1 MMESRTMTTLANL
14 VGLRTEGGAPL
25 LAQIAGRFGVAM
37 RRAAAGRYAEQR
49 DRIVRTGGAGM
60 I

>member
-1 MMESRTMTTLANL
+1 MTGIVTMTTLTNL
-14 VGLRTEGGAPL
+14 VGFRSAGTLPF
-25 LAQIAGRFGVAM
+25 LAQIAGRLGVAM

-49 DRIVRTGGAGM
+49 ERIVRTGGAGM

>member
-1 MMESRTMTTLANL
+1 MTTLANL
-14 VGLRTEGGAPL
+14 VGFRTQSGGPL

-37 RRAAAGRYAEQR
+37 RRAAAGRFAEQR